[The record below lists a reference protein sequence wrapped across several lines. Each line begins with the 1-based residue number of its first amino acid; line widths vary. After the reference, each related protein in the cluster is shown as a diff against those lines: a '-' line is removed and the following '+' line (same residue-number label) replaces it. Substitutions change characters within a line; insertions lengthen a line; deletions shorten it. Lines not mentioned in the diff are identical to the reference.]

1 MEFVLWDQLLEVPV
15 KSGIR
20 YDLTPRYAR
29 LRIMTGSQSPARE
42 QLPDFI
48 KRLTQQTVKL
58 EIQQETKKTFWD
70 TWPFFLMLVGLLSL
84 DWYLRKR
91 WGLV

>member
-1 MEFVLWDQLLEVPV
+1 
-15 KSGIR
+15 
-20 YDLTPRYAR
+20 
-29 LRIMTGSQSPARE
+29 MTGSQSPARE